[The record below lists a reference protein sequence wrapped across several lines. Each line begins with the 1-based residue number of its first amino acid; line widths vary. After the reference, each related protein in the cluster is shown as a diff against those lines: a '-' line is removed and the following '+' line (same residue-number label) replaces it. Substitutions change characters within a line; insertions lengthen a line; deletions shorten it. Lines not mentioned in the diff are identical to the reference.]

1 MSDSAL
7 SAYTACE
14 AAPGNLLSDY
24 AQLVRRIAY
33 HLKAR
38 LPDSVQL
45 DDLIQSG
52 MIGLLEAQENFDGS
66 RGASFETFA
75 SIRIRGAMIDEV
87 RRGDWTPR
95 SVHRNGRKLDEAM
108 RAAEIRHGRPPQDR
122 EVAEELG
129 VSLEDYFLMLN
140 DAVGHRLVSFEETLE
155 NGSGETAEA
164 AAGGDLSALFE
175 SAEFRERLADAIRT
189 LPEREQLI
197 LSLYYDQEL
206 NLKEVGAV
214 IGVGESRVSQ
224 LMSQATVRLRAQLKE
239 WVDGR

>member
-1 MSDSAL
+1 MSDGAL
-7 SAYTACE
+7 SAYAACE
-14 AAPGNLLSDY
+14 AAPGDLLSDY

-52 MIGLLEAQENFDGS
+52 MIGLLEAHENYDGC
-66 RGASFETFA
+66 RGANFETFA

-95 SVHRNGRKLDEAM
+95 SVHRNGRKLDQAL

-122 EVAEELG
+122 EIAEELG
-129 VSLEDYFLMLN
+129 VSLDDYFLMLN
-140 DAVGHRLVSFEETLE
+140 DSVGHRLVSFEETLE

-164 AAGGDLSALFE
+164 AAGADLSALFE